1 MLQRRNMK
9 GKMKNPSGW
18 NNGNIDFKFVDTVD
32 RRYRK
37 INFEIKSMFSKKYT
51 SQNLFK
57 RLIIKNKNPYSLK
70 SE

>member
-1 MLQRRNMK
+1 MK

-18 NNGNIDFKFVDTVD
+18 KNGNIDFKFVDTVD

-57 RLIIKNKNPYSLK
+57 QTINN
-70 SE
+70 